1 MKVHRLLGIGLFLER
16 FRVLDLLLSEGMEL
30 ILLVATVRLMVRG
43 RRIGVFSSRLIGR
56 LDCSRRSLDLL
67 LDGLIFQLGL

>member
-43 RRIGVFSSRLIGR
+43 
-56 LDCSRRSLDLL
+56 
-67 LDGLIFQLGL
+67 